1 MYGPLTAKPAPS
13 AVRRIVSAAPE
24 GTGAYAGWA
33 QSCRKV
39 GMASVST
46 TVSVR
51 PSGDAVTFRRPVP
64 YPSMQAKR
72 YGAAASSSVHARF
85 HA

>member
-1 MYGPLTAKPAPS
+1 
-13 AVRRIVSAAPE
+13 
-24 GTGAYAGWA
+24 
-33 QSCRKV
+33 
-39 GMASVST
+39 MASAST

-51 PSGDAVTFRRPVP
+51 PSGDAVTFRRPLP

>member
-1 MYGPLTAKPAPS
+1 MYVRPSVVHVATVYGPLAAKAAPS
-13 AVRRIVSAAPE
+13 AVQLVASAAPE

-33 QSCRKV
+33 QSCRNA

-51 PSGDAVTFRRPVP
+51 PSADAVTFSRPVP
-64 YPSMQAKR
+64 
-72 YGAAASSSVHARF
+72 
-85 HA
+85 